1 MFVPLKTNTKHLTK
15 KELFDLLK
23 EPENFKEILERG
35 FCELFDA
42 DLYNW
47 DTFRRHLIIDSSDDV
62 LDIKIFRM
70 EKLLR
75 NIKFKLDICES
86 DLYDVEGSGYGRL
99 KSHPMYEG
107 KGGEGYDHH
116 WKDAVPCI
124 SFILKSLEDNFKVE
138 ICFIIYDKKE
148 FDANTFIS
156 SKTTTEQQ
164 FDTKANIEIINQY
177 LNKST
182 CSLDINCWYDVASM
196 IQLDT
201 KFDSNNR
208 RIKNSINYINMG
220 LEGKIQDSH
229 FIFQSLSR
237 TLIDGMLRGSFR
249 LFLAEIDDGIIE
261 VIKKLYPKRGTD
273 DAGTGFFT

>member
-42 DLYNW
+42 DLSTF
-47 DTFRRHLIIDSSDDV
+47 DPFRRHLIIDSSDDV
-62 LDIKIFRM
+62 LDIKISFGG
-70 EKLLR
+70 KILR
-75 NIKFKLDICES
+75 NIKFKLDIFES
-86 DLYDVEGSGYGRL
+86 DMYTVEGYGYRSV
-99 KSHPMYEG
+99 KSQSSNP
-107 KGGEGYDHH
+107 GGEVED
-116 WKDAVPCI
+116 DAVPCI

-138 ICFIIYDKKE
+138 IMFIIYDKKE

-164 FDTKANIEIINQY
+164 FDTKVNFEIINQY

-182 CSLDINCWYDVASM
+182 CSLDINCWYDVYSM
-196 IQLDT
+196 IQRDT
-201 KFDSNNR
+201 ESNFPEPN
-208 RIKNSINYINMG
+208 
-220 LEGKIQDSH
+220 
-229 FIFQSLSR
+229 
-237 TLIDGMLRGSFR
+237 LIDGMLRGSFR
-249 LFLAEIDDGIIE
+249 EFLDQMDDGIIE

-273 DAGTGFFT
+273 DDDRDPFINIDHLFK